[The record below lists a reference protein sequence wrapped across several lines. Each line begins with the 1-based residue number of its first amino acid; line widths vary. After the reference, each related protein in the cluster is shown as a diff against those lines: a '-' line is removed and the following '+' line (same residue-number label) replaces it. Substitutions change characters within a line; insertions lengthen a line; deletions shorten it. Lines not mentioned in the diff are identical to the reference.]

1 MNEIKTICVF
11 CGSSSGESKIYA
23 EAAKDLGKLM
33 VNEGITLVYGGA
45 KVGLMGIIAD
55 EVLALG
61 GKTIGVIPDFF
72 SDKEIAHTQLTEL
85 IYVKSM
91 AERKAILA
99 ELSDAFIAMPGGFGT
114 LDELFEMMTSS
125 QLDLHKKPVGIL
137 NVNHF
142 YNSLIAQVDLM
153 QAEQFMKPVHRQM
166 LLDDENPIH
175 LIEKMRNYQPP
186 SQEKWIRKIK
196 NGTLSHKVCKL
207 KS

>member
-1 MNEIKTICVF
+1 MNNIKSICVF
-11 CGSSSGESKIYA
+11 CGSSRGENEIYTK
-23 EAAKDLGKLM
+23 AAKKLGRLM
-33 VNEGITLVYGGA
+33 VSEGITLIYGGA
-45 KVGLMGIIAD
+45 KVGLMGVIAD
-55 EVLALG
+55 EVLANG
-61 GKTIGVIPDFF
+61 GNTIGVIPDFF

-142 YNSLIAQVDLM
+142 YDSLIAQVDRM
-153 QAEQFMKPVHRQM
+153 QADQFMKPIHRQM
-166 LLDDENPIH
+166 LLDDENPTN
-175 LIEKMRNYQPP
+175 LIEKMRNYKPP

-196 NGTLSHKVCKL
+196 NGE
-207 KS
+207 

>member
-1 MNEIKTICVF
+1 MNKIKSICVF
-11 CGSSSGESKIYA
+11 CGSSTGENKIYA
-23 EAAKDLGKLM
+23 EAAKSLGKLM
-33 VNEGITLVYGGA
+33 VNQGIALIYGGA

-55 EVLALG
+55 EVLANG

-91 AERKAILA
+91 AERKALLA

-114 LDELFEMMTSS
+114 LDELFEMMTAS
-125 QLDLHKKPVGIL
+125 QLDIHKKPVGIL

-142 YNSLIAQVDLM
+142 YNSLIAQVDRM
-153 QAEQFMKPVHRQM
+153 QSDQFMKPIHREM
-166 LLDDENPIH
+166 LLDDENPMD

-196 NGTLSHKVCKL
+196 NGV
-207 KS
+207 

>member
-1 MNEIKTICVF
+1 MNKIKSICVF
-11 CGSSSGESKIYA
+11 CGSSTGENEIYA
-23 EAAKDLGKLM
+23 EAAKSLGKLM
-33 VNEGITLVYGGA
+33 VNQGIALIYGGA

-55 EVLALG
+55 EVLANG

-91 AERKAILA
+91 AERKAVLA

-114 LDELFEMMTSS
+114 LDELFEMMTAS

-142 YNSLIAQVDLM
+142 YNALIAQVDRM
-153 QAEQFMKPVHRQM
+153 QSDQFMKLIHREM
-166 LLDDENPIH
+166 LLDDENPMD

-196 NGTLSHKVCKL
+196 NGA
-207 KS
+207 

>member
-1 MNEIKTICVF
+1 MNTIHSICVF
-11 CGSSSGESKIYA
+11 CGSSTGENKIYT
-23 EAAKDLGKLM
+23 EAAKSLGKLM
-33 VNEGITLVYGGA
+33 VKEGITLVYGGA

-55 EVLALG
+55 EVLANG

-99 ELSDAFIAMPGGFGT
+99 DLSDAFIAMPGGFGT
-114 LDELFEMMTSS
+114 MDELFEMMTSS

-137 NVNHF
+137 NINQF
-142 YNSLIAQVDLM
+142 YNPLIAQVDRM
-153 QAEQFMKPVHRQM
+153 QTDQFMKAVHRQM
-166 LLDDENPIH
+166 LLDDENPEI
-175 LIEKMRNYQPP
+175 LIDKMRNYQPP

-196 NGTLSHKVCKL
+196 NGE
-207 KS
+207 

>member
-1 MNEIKTICVF
+1 MNKIKSICVF
-11 CGSSSGESKIYA
+11 CGSSTGENEIYA
-23 EAAKDLGKLM
+23 EAAKSLGKLM
-33 VNEGITLVYGGA
+33 VNQGIALIYGGA

-55 EVLALG
+55 EVLANG

-91 AERKAILA
+91 AERKAVLA

-114 LDELFEMMTSS
+114 LDELFEMMTAS

-142 YNSLIAQVDLM
+142 YNALIAQVDRM
-153 QAEQFMKPVHRQM
+153 QSDQFMKLIHREM
-166 LLDDENPIH
+166 LLDDENPMD

-196 NGTLSHKVCKL
+196 NGD
-207 KS
+207 

>member
-1 MNEIKTICVF
+1 MNKIKSICVF
-11 CGSSSGESKIYA
+11 CGSSTGENKIYA
-23 EAAKDLGKLM
+23 EAAKSLGKLM
-33 VNEGITLVYGGA
+33 VNQGIALIYGGA

-55 EVLALG
+55 EVLANG

-91 AERKAILA
+91 AERKALLA

-114 LDELFEMMTSS
+114 LDELFEMMTAS
-125 QLDLHKKPVGIL
+125 QLDIHKKPVGIL

-142 YNSLIAQVDLM
+142 YNSLIAQVDRM
-153 QAEQFMKPVHRQM
+153 QSDQFMKPIHREM
-166 LLDDENPIH
+166 LLDDENPMD

-196 NGTLSHKVCKL
+196 NGD
-207 KS
+207 

>member
-1 MNEIKTICVF
+1 MNKILSICVF
-11 CGSSSGESKIYA
+11 CGSSSGENKIYA
-23 EAAKDLGKLM
+23 EAAQNLGKLM
-33 VNEGITLVYGGA
+33 VNQGITLIYGGA
-45 KVGLMGIIAD
+45 KVGLMGVIAD
-55 EVLALG
+55 EVLANG

-114 LDELFEMMTSS
+114 LDELFEMMTAS
-125 QLDLHKKPVGIL
+125 QLDLHNKPVGIL

-142 YNSLIAQVDLM
+142 YNSLIAQIDRM
-153 QAEQFMKPVHRQM
+153 QSDQFMKPIHREM
-166 LLDDENPIH
+166 LLDDENPMN

-196 NGTLSHKVCKL
+196 NGG
-207 KS
+207 

>member
-1 MNEIKTICVF
+1 MNNIKSICVF
-11 CGSSSGESKIYA
+11 CGSSRGENEIYTK
-23 EAAKDLGKLM
+23 AAKKLGRLM
-33 VNEGITLVYGGA
+33 VSEGITLIYGGA
-45 KVGLMGIIAD
+45 KVGLMGVIAD
-55 EVLALG
+55 EVLANG

-137 NVNHF
+137 NVYHF
-142 YNSLIAQVDLM
+142 YDSLIAQVDRM
-153 QAEQFMKPVHRQM
+153 QADQFMKPIHRQM
-166 LLDDENPIH
+166 LLDDENPTN
-175 LIEKMRNYQPP
+175 LIEKMRNYKPP

-196 NGTLSHKVCKL
+196 NGE
-207 KS
+207 